1 MSNFLKFTEM
11 KLRTILFATVA
22 MTIVAVGCSKQ
33 EVTTHSKE
41 YNVEFNVAR
50 KGGFDAATK
59 AVKTGWEAGDQIAI
73 FCQPGATGNYLADNS
88 KIIYLNYDGTSWSS
102 SKVSSALVA
111 ELGATGNFSAVHY
124 RVSTGENISLA
135 NDGETFATYIGG
147 EILRSFGEYV
157 VASDVLTLGEIL
169 MTLGNGSRMV
179 DQQVQVSVKG
189 LNEDGKWQMT
199 VGKNTYIPSATRPSS
214 YALSSCQ
221 ENGFWFNKENGQIGT
236 WGSRDKYSLGLK
248 NGGDLSFIFYGNTLN
263 KKSDE
268 NDKYHFY
275 LTNGTDVYTYTVDRG
290 EHNGS
295 KYAKNLEIGHA
306 YLLPAITEAGKL
318 VKQQ

>member
-22 MTIVAVGCSKQ
+22 MTIVVVGCSKQ
-33 EVTTHSKE
+33 EVTTPSKE
-41 YNVEFNVAR
+41 YNVEFNVAG

-111 ELGATGNFSAVHY
+111 ELGASGKFSAIHY
-124 RVSTGENISLA
+124 RVAAGKNISL
-135 NDGETFATYIGG
+135 DGIGTLATYIGG
-147 EILRSFGEYV
+147 VILSSFGEYV

-169 MTLGNGSRMV
+169 MTFDDTPYATG
-179 DQQVQVSVKG
+179 QQVQVSVKG
-189 LNEDGKWQMT
+189 LNEDGVWQMT
-199 VGKNTYIPSATRPSS
+199 VGDNTYTPSATRPSS
-214 YALSSCQ
+214 YALTSHQ
-221 ENGFWFNKENGQIGT
+221 ENGFRFSESSGHIGT
-236 WGSRDKYSLGLK
+236 WGGRDEYSLGLK
-248 NGGDLSFIFYGNTLN
+248 TGGDLSFIVCGYTSNT
-263 KKSDE
+263 KSDA

-306 YLLPAITEAGKL
+306 YLLPAITEAGKW